1 MELQVTASD
10 MVHAPAASGKPG
22 MMKGATVMKMDIS
35 QRQLYWGMGSSR
47 QTREPEV
54 REVWAV
60 MEWINEGVEN
70 IDHTRPVR

>member
-1 MELQVTASD
+1 
-10 MVHAPAASGKPG
+10 
-22 MMKGATVMKMDIS
+22 MKMDIS

>member
-1 MELQVTASD
+1 
-10 MVHAPAASGKPG
+10 
-22 MMKGATVMKMDIS
+22 MKMDIS

-60 MEWINEGVEN
+60 MEWINEGDEN
-70 IDHTRPVR
+70 IDHARIQKEMMRSCALSP